1 MAFSIARSSESNDDA
16 AGHQSVNKPPMS
28 SAIEAKSAARFRGG
42 TGSSQASENSST
54 HSTQEDGTVKIQVTA
69 PTQELLDEIDALSR
83 PSTIKPPKEKGKPRT
98 QRQPKLGQSSRKPS
112 RPSSVASDRLSVTE
126 TVLPEPDYEV
136 PPLAH
141 KYVWSTSPA
150 DPKDLP
156 GYVHEAHREKVLQL
170 DDEDMTHFVKRGNAD
185 INEIS
190 DQLDILLSGD
200 TSWKTMYHAITDLFQ
215 FDSIAGSRDN
225 FICLLIGLAWSWD
238 SDAECKPAEILKTLI
253 NDASSLVKME
263 EELHLAQTN
272 LSRIRNEQNQA
283 MTDIRKL
290 VETVDR
296 LRKDRNHLKAAME
309 GIVATG
315 GVAPTA
321 AQFEGLQ
328 GEVAQLK
335 DERDRLNKVIEHDK
349 SALRTAEEENTA
361 LTLQISLMDEDFD
374 DKNAVIEALEAALTE
389 MMKEH
394 GKLEIAHMSTKAE
407 LEAAKSVITTMKV
420 HQEGKQ
426 KVYEARIKC
435 LQARRSGDGART
447 DSDAARELALAKERI
462 SYLEKAYKDKSETL
476 KRAQAAQNKP
486 NLEWNM
492 RGLVRV

>member
-1 MAFSIARSSESNDDA
+1 SESNDDA
-16 AGHQSVNKPPMS
+16 AGHQSVNKPPVS
-28 SAIEAKSAARFRGG
+28 SAIEAKSAAHFRGG

-69 PTQELLDEIDALSR
+69 PTQELLDKIDALSR

-225 FICLLIGLAWSWD
+225 FICLLIGLARSWD

-253 NDASSLVKME
+253 NDASSL
-263 EELHLAQTN
+263 
-272 LSRIRNEQNQA
+272 QNQA
-283 MTDIRKL
+283 MTDVRKL

-374 DKNAVIEALEAALTE
+374 DKNAVIEALEAASME

-394 GKLEIAHMSTKAE
+394 GKLEIAQMSTKAE

-420 HQEGKQ
+420 HQEGEQ
-426 KVYEARIKC
+426 KVYEARIKR
-435 LQARRSGDGART
+435 LQARSTGVGAGKGANLLSGEG
-447 DSDAARELALAKERI
+447 I
-462 SYLEKAYKDKSETL
+462 
-476 KRAQAAQNKP
+476 
-486 NLEWNM
+486 
-492 RGLVRV
+492 